1 MGILELIFYPY
12 LCNPVKEY
20 EINEGRK
27 RIDIKYTNCAEK
39 GIFFRIPNQF
49 QIPCPYIFVE
59 CKNYSRDVKNP
70 ELDQMIGRF
79 SVNRGKVG
87 IITCRNIENI
97 DLFLARCK
105 DTYRDQQGLIIP
117 LVDEDII
124 KMMNALKSGKDMIW
138 QEVIEKRINYITSI

>member
-1 MGILELIFYPY
+1 
-12 LCNPVKEY
+12 
-20 EINEGRK
+20 
-27 RIDIKYTNCAEK
+27 
-39 GIFFRIPNQF
+39 
-49 QIPCPYIFVE
+49 
-59 CKNYSRDVKNP
+59 
-70 ELDQMIGRF
+70 MIGRF